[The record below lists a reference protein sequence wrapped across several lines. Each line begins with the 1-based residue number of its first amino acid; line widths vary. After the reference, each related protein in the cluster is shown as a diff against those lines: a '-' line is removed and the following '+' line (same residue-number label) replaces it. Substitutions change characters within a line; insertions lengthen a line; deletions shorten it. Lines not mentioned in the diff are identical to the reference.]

1 MKWTDIIGHKDHVAM
16 LRHMESSNRM
26 PHAVLFAGPEGI
38 GKGMVAKVL
47 GAALLCSSQ
56 EERPC
61 GVCHSCQQM
70 SYGSHPDFL
79 LIAPDGAT
87 IKIEQIR
94 TVQQEMAMAPYSGQ
108 RRVCVIDGA
117 ELMTTQ
123 AANSLLKVLEDP
135 PGESVFILLASNRQ
149 MLLSTIISRC
159 MVISFQP
166 LADDVLAQALMAKG
180 YLPEASE
187 VAARLSGGRLGI
199 ALTMLE
205 PDGFALRNQA
215 LEIMESVV
223 EAKMEIVWH
232 TAALFEKME
241 RNEMLQMITYITYI
255 LRDILLLAAGQGR
268 QLLFNIDIVEELSE
282 LADKW
287 NEKQLVRAIKAVEA
301 ARRALHANANIRLTS
316 EALLI
321 KIMDLA
327 KEV

>member
-26 PHAVLFAGPEGI
+26 PHAILFAGPNGI
-38 GKGMVAKVL
+38 GKSMVAKVL
-47 GAALLCSSQ
+47 GAALLCSSR

-61 GVCHSCQQM
+61 GICHSCQQM
-70 SYGSHPDFL
+70 SYGSHPDFG
-79 LIAPDGAT
+79 LIAPDGAN

-94 TVQQEMAMAPYSGQ
+94 TLQQEVSMAPYISR
-108 RRVCVIDGA
+108 RRVCIIDGA

-135 PGESVFILLASNRQ
+135 PGESVFILIASNRQ

-180 YLPEASE
+180 HLSEPSE

-205 PDGFALRNQA
+205 PEGFALRNQA
-215 LEIMESVV
+215 LEIMEIVV
-223 EAKMEIVWH
+223 EAKMEIIWH
-232 TAALFEKME
+232 TATLLEKME
-241 RNEMLQMITYITYI
+241 RNEILQIIIYITYI
-255 LRDILLLAAGQGR
+255 LRDILLLVTGQGR
-268 QLLFNIDIVEELSE
+268 QLLFNIDIAEELGE

-287 NEKQLVRAIKAVEA
+287 NEKQLVKAIRAVEA
-301 ARRALHANANIRLTS
+301 ARRALHANANTRLTS

-321 KIMDLA
+321 KIVDLA